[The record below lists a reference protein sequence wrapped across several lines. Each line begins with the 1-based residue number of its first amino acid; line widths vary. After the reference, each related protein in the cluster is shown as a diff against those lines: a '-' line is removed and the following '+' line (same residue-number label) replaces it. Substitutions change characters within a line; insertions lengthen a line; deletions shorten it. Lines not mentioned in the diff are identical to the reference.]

1 MRIPHSSSM
10 QRDLGVTM
18 TPMID
23 VVFLLLIFFVCTAN
37 FQMPETIL
45 PTHLLA
51 TGTAAVELPPE
62 LQEVDLER
70 VVVAVTQADDRTTL
84 SINDQNCP
92 SIQKLGELLGAL
104 AAIDRHLPIVLD
116 IGGQVPLG
124 TAIDI
129 YDLSRLAGF
138 EKIQFAAKFQP

>member
-1 MRIPHSSSM
+1 M

-51 TGTAAVELPPE
+51 AGTTAVALPPE
-62 LQEVDLER
+62 LQKVDLER
-70 VVVAVTQADDRTTL
+70 VVVEVARAEGRTVL
-84 SINDQNCP
+84 SINDQDCP

-104 AAIDRHLPIVLD
+104 AAIDRSLPIVLD

-138 EKIQFAAKFQP
+138 KKIQFAARGQL